1 MTSNIKLRY
10 MLEYRFYPTSEFSY
24 LQKSLQMQYNTV
36 SENTVV
42 SLRRPQIGAEPV
54 FLSPWLMPTPHNA
67 LALLLPLPKQL
78 SVQRLWISHR
88 HWR

>member
-10 MLEYRFYPTSEFSY
+10 IREYHFYPTSEFSY

-36 SENTVV
+36 SENIVV
-42 SLRRPQIGAEPV
+42 SLRRRQTGAEPV
-54 FLSPWLMPTPHNA
+54 FLSPWLTPTPHNA
-67 LALLLPLPKQL
+67 LALLLPLPKQQ